1 MKYDFEAVVEA
12 VTGLKPKVQVKFT
25 KKDVEELMG
34 LSRGSP
40 RLEALMV
47 RVLSKRTDVNIN
59 YQKNYRPSEEPKSEY
74 VDYRKELVKK
84 QTKSEKKF
92 KALLKSLK
100 VEYKFQQVFRGEGQM
115 RIVDFFL
122 PDYNYVIEV
131 DGGYHTTEL
140 QKQKDK
146 DRTAFLKYMGVK
158 KVIRFTNEEV
168 YNTDKCIKRIK
179 KELKL

>member
-1 MKYDFEAVVEA
+1 MKYDYETLVESVA
-12 VTGLKPKVQVKFT
+12 DLNSNVHVKFT
-25 KKDVEELMG
+25 KREVEELMG
-34 LSRGSP
+34 LARGNS
-40 RLEALMV
+40 RLESLLV
-47 RVLSKRTDVNIN
+47 RVLSKRTDININ
-59 YQKNYRPSEEPKSEY
+59 YQKNYRPPKEPSSEY

-100 VEYKFQQVFRGEGQM
+100 VEYKFQQVFKGEGQM

-122 PDYNYVIEV
+122 PDYNYVIEI
-131 DGGYHTTEL
+131 DGGYHTTDL
-140 QKQKDK
+140 QKQKDN

-168 YNTDKCIKRIK
+168 YNTDECIKRIK